1 MEIKNMNNSDSLT
14 LVNVN
19 ADNIVK
25 SFSILLP
32 SKRKEI
38 ELKQKEKEERL
49 EAERRAEA
57 ARLEAER
64 QAEAARL
71 EYEAKKKKVY
81 TTIILSTAILIL
93 FVFLG
98 IKLYHIIDI
107 KIQTQKALEASRH
120 NISLG
125 DSCLVIYHFDEANKY
140 YSDAIIEN
148 NNIMEKEEV
157 REMNKYISKK
167 QEESAEYKQKI
178 DEEYNKYLK
187 RLKVLLI
194 ADDNVFNKYSNECL
208 DNMIR
213 IYPNR
218 KETIYYK
225 NLRGK

>member
-1 MEIKNMNNSDSLT
+1 MNNSDSLT

-81 TTIILSTAILIL
+81 ITIILSTAILIL

-107 KIQTQKALEASRH
+107 
-120 NISLG
+120 
-125 DSCLVIYHFDEANKY
+125 FF
-140 YSDAIIEN
+140 
-148 NNIMEKEEV
+148 
-157 REMNKYISKK
+157 
-167 QEESAEYKQKI
+167 
-178 DEEYNKYLK
+178 KYLLPFNTYWTIRK
-187 RLKVLLI
+187 NNRVAYFYLK
-194 ADDNVFNKYSNECL
+194 K
-208 DNMIR
+208 
-213 IYPNR
+213 P
-218 KETIYYK
+218 
-225 NLRGK
+225 